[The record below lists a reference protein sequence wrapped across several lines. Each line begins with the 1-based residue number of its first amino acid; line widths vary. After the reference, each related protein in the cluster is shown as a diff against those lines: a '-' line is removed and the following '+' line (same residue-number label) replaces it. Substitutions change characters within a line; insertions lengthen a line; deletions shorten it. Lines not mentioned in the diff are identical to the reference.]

1 MKLLKCPVN
10 GVRPVSEFIFGGEFR
25 EMPDPSKA
33 TDAEWAAYVF
43 YRDNAPGIKKEW
55 WYHSPSGTW
64 FIAERNTATDEVLA
78 TYLLGKK
85 QAESTV

>member
-1 MKLLKCPVN
+1 
-10 GVRPVSEFIFGGEFR
+10 
-25 EMPDPSKA
+25 MPDPAKA